1 MSVMKRFFFCLV
13 AALALAFSANA
24 QQAQTAGWPTGMMTY
39 NSWSGKVSVGGITM
53 EKNMLPHYFT
63 EEEMRLFNTSQGLYL
78 GAIILAIPTGVS
90 LGLGLGMLLPS
101 WISGDVNAPIRK
113 AGTTLLIAGGVALAA
128 TLALDITAGNLRNKA
143 IGGYNSRVLG
153 YQPSLQLQVSPVG
166 IGLAY
171 TF

>member
-1 MSVMKRFFFCLV
+1 MKRFFFCLV

-90 LGLGLGMLLPS
+90 LGLGLGMLIPS
-101 WISGDVNAPIRK
+101 WISGDKDASLSK
-113 AGTTLLIAGGVALAA
+113 AGTTFLIAGGVALAA

-171 TF
+171 KF